1 MSEQVKK
8 VGHPKGLYVLFAT
21 EMWERFNF
29 YGMRAMLILF
39 MTKALLF
46 DDHFSSNLYGSYIG
60 FIYLSPL
67 LGGYIADRFWGNKR
81 SILVG
86 GLVMAIGELILFVC
100 GSVYASSPGLSQ
112 ILFYSGLGFMIAGNG
127 FFKPNISSLV
137 GQLYPDGDN
146 RKDAAYTIFYM
157 GINVGGMAGPLI
169 CGLVGQTGN
178 PADFRW
184 AFLVGC
190 VAMLLSLLIQKL
202 FHDKYVKSPDGNILG
217 LTPGTTPVVVDP
229 LTDIEYKLVKK
240 PSAIWLNP
248 TYIAIGTLL
257 FAAVMIGAMYLDTR
271 WSYLFYLL
279 SASFL
284 FIIILIF
291 SDKNL
296 TAHEKQ
302 RIWVMV
308 IIAVFV
314 IFFWGAYEQT
324 GASLVFFADR
334 QTDLNLWPGYTMPS
348 SYFQSFN
355 SAFIIILAPVLAWI
369 WLKMGKKQ
377 PSTPAKMGL
386 GLILL
391 ASGYFWIAY
400 GVKDVQSNVQ
410 VSMIWLTGMYLL
422 HTLGEL
428 CLSPI
433 GLSLFNKLSPLRFAS
448 LLMAV
453 WFLGNAG
460 GNKLAG
466 VLSSLY
472 PSVGKKTSFLG
483 YQISNLHEFFMLF
496 VVMAGIAG
504 IILLLLS
511 NRLKKMMF
519 LSEE

>member
-100 GSVYASSPGLSQ
+100 GSVYTSSPGLSQ

-229 LTDIEYKLVKK
+229 LTDIEHKSVKK
-240 PSAIWLNP
+240 PSGIWLNP
-248 TYIAIGTLL
+248 VYIAIGTLL
-257 FAAVMIGAMYLDTR
+257 FATVMIAAMYLDTK

-324 GASLVFFADR
+324 GASLVFFA
-334 QTDLNLWPGYTMPS
+334 
-348 SYFQSFN
+348 
-355 SAFIIILAPVLAWI
+355 LAHP
-369 WLKMGKKQ
+369 
-377 PSTPAKMGL
+377 
-386 GLILL
+386 
-391 ASGYFWIAY
+391 
-400 GVKDVQSNVQ
+400 
-410 VSMIWLTGMYLL
+410 
-422 HTLGEL
+422 
-428 CLSPI
+428 C
-433 GLSLFNKLSPLRFAS
+433 R
-448 LLMAV
+448 
-453 WFLGNAG
+453 
-460 GNKLAG
+460 
-466 VLSSLY
+466 
-472 PSVGKKTSFLG
+472 
-483 YQISNLHEFFMLF
+483 
-496 VVMAGIAG
+496 
-504 IILLLLS
+504 
-511 NRLKKMMF
+511 RLPRC
-519 LSEE
+519 S